1 MRYLATGIG
10 KRVHYEIKTLCSKR
24 VNSVQRS
31 QDKDDIVSFPWTSVI
46 EEARVHCPTLYN
58 VLHLCTVT
66 NGVR

>member
-10 KRVHYEIKTLCSKR
+10 KQIRCEIRTLCSKR

-31 QDKDDIVSFPWTSVI
+31 QNKDEIISFTWTSVI
-46 EEARVHCPTLYN
+46 EEARVHYPTLYN